1 MSDETLDNIV
11 DNERKKFNRL
21 SLSNPELTAVRLK
34 QIFPDLSDHWR
45 LANFLI
51 NFFIII

>member
-11 DNERKKFNRL
+11 DNERKNFDRL

-45 LANFLI
+45 FVNFL
-51 NFFIII
+51 F